1 MSTLQQRRENRKAGR
16 LELDQPLKVVMG
28 SIGAQV
34 KYTAST
40 RNISYSGI
48 FLLFDNPKRF
58 PFTNSSLLEVW
69 VELEADAP
77 LFFNGKL
84 ARVVHKEENSDYG
97 FEPGIA
103 IHIVQIDQENEKR
116 LFRFIDD
123 NILKQKEK
131 RGKIA

>member
-16 LELDQPLKVVMG
+16 LELEKPLKVVMG

-40 RNISYSGI
+40 RNVSYSGI
-48 FLLFDNPKRF
+48 FLLFDNPRRF
-58 PFTNSSLLEVW
+58 PFTNSSILEVW
-69 VELEADAP
+69 VELDANDS

-84 ARVVHKEENSDYG
+84 ARVVHKEETNSYG

-103 IHIVQIDQENEKR
+103 IHIVQIDQENEKK
-116 LFRFIDD
+116 LFHFIDD
-123 NILKQKEK
+123 NLMKQKEK
-131 RGKIA
+131 KGKIA